1 MEKRGMSREEIES
14 LLLEKK
20 RKDLAYDKILSSM
33 CTYPH
38 EIAAYAHR
46 MFLES
51 NLGDSGLFRGSKEME
66 DESVRMIGALLGNEH
81 AFGYISTGGTESNIQ
96 AIHAIRNRKRREGL
110 KEMNIIVPETAHFSF
125 DKIADI
131 LSIEVRK
138 AALDEELRMDMNSLA
153 ELIDDKT
160 ICVVG
165 IAGTTEFG
173 QIDPI
178 KEISEITLERNIFL
192 HVDAAFGGFVIP
204 FLDKKYEFDF
214 SLDGVSS
221 ISIDPHKMG
230 MSTIPAGC
238 ILFREESYLYEL
250 AVPTP
255 YLTTKEQCSLIGT
268 RSGASAAATFAVL
281 KYLGREGLR
290 EIVGECMRLT
300 RMLVSG
306 ARKMGI
312 SPVIEPVMNL
322 VTLSFPA
329 EGVDKVTNA
338 LERKGWRVSVTRSP
352 KALRL
357 VIAPHVKE
365 ETVKMFLEDL
375 EDVV

>member
-66 DESVRMIGALLGNEH
+66 DEAVRMIGALLGNEH

-96 AIHAIRNRKRREGL
+96 AIHAIRNRKMREGL

-178 KEISEITLERNIFL
+178 KEISEIALERNIFL

>member
-20 RKDLAYDKILSSM
+20 RKDLAYEKILSSM

-66 DESVRMIGALLGNEH
+66 DEAVRMIGALLGNEH

-178 KEISEITLERNIFL
+178 KEISEIALERNIFL

>member
-66 DESVRMIGALLGNEH
+66 DEAVRMIGALLGNEH

-178 KEISEITLERNIFL
+178 KEISEIALERNIFL